1 MLKNQTESERDRIL
15 QQYQDQIA
23 RLNNRLDDGRNQQ
36 ADKIKAK
43 LAARKRM
50 KEELD
55 KERAVNKE
63 LDRITKKHVSIAT
76 SVHTVTY
83 HITHQYM
90 YINHCLHYET
100 SQYLYPALVCLC
112 SHNLH

>member
-36 ADKIKAK
+36 ADKIKDK

-76 SVHTVTY
+76 RRV
-83 HITHQYM
+83 
-90 YINHCLHYET
+90 YIKSLII
-100 SQYLYPALVCLC
+100 
-112 SHNLH
+112 

>member
-63 LDRITKKHVSIAT
+63 LDRITKKHVSIAVYT
-76 SVHTVTY
+76 QYRNLSYNSSVHVY
-83 HITHQYM
+83 
-90 YINHCLHYET
+90 
-100 SQYLYPALVCLC
+100 
-112 SHNLH
+112 